1 MQTQLIPYHDGD
13 TPLTGFLV
21 FDETRESRVPGVLVV
36 HGGAGLDEHAR
47 NRATMLAAQGYV
59 VFACDMYGDGVAGD
73 RGRVLAVVTG
83 LRDSPEALC
92 RRAAAGMAVL
102 GTQPLCDGRM
112 AAVGYCF
119 GGMTVLQLARSGAE
133 LAGVVSV
140 HGGLSTGIPASPGLI
155 AAKVLVCHGALDPH
169 VPWKDVTGF
178 GEEMDGSGAD
188 WQLVVYGRAMHGF
201 THENADGKTMPGVAY
216 DELADRRSARAIEM
230 FLREVFQR
238 ARGV

>member
-1 MQTQLIPYHDGD
+1 MQTQFIHYHDGD

-21 FDETRESRVPGVLVV
+21 FDETTESRVPGVLVV

-47 NRATMLAAQGYV
+47 NRATMLAAQGHV

-73 RGRVLAVVTG
+73 RGRVLPVVTA
-83 LRDSPEALC
+83 LRADPEALC
-92 RRAAAGMAVL
+92 RRAEAGIAVL
-102 GTQPLCDGRM
+102 GAQPMCDGRI

-119 GGMTVLQLARSGAE
+119 GGMTVLQLARSGVE

-140 HGGLSTGIPASPGLI
+140 HGGLSTRAPAKPGAI
-155 AAKVLVCHGALDPH
+155 AVKILVCHGGLDPH

-178 GEEMDGSGAD
+178 AEEMNGSGAD
-188 WQLVVYGRAMHGF
+188 WQLLVYGRAMHGF

-216 DELADRRSARAIEM
+216 DEVADKRSANAIEM

-238 ARGV
+238 